1 MLFSIELELYHGM
14 STLGIR
20 KMGVNRISTVL
31 CVQCREMLRHCS
43 DTSMNFLLL
52 NFCIELPS
60 EYS

>member
-1 MLFSIELELYHGM
+1 MLFSIELELYHDM

-31 CVQCREMLRHCS
+31 CVQCRKKLRHCS
-43 DTSMNFLLL
+43 DTSVNFLSL